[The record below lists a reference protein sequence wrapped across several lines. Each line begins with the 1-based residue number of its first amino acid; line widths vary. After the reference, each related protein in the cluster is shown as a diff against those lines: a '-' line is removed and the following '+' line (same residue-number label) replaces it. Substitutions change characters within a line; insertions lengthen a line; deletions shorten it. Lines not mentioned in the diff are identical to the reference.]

1 MILNGSGNET
11 IINSHIPI
19 DVIRHRKEQ
28 LKREIQ
34 VDLFYYLGI

>member
-1 MILNGSGNET
+1 MIVNGFGNET
-11 IINSHIPI
+11 IINSHISI

-34 VDLFYYLGI
+34 VDLFSYLVI